1 MPDTSATHADPPFGL
16 ARSSN
21 RLRYPRQLFWFQRL
35 TQEKRGSDRD
45 DIRAHPGAQD
55 LTKDVIAFLF
65 RVVTAWASALLL
77 AWSLGSGAA
86 QAPRA
91 AVPVITVSQQTG
103 AVYPGDVVLLTASA
117 RQPVTEIR
125 GSAFGRPLIFWP
137 GAAGEWHTLVAVG
150 LETKPGSH
158 SVTLEG
164 IRPSGASATR
174 SVQLKVQP
182 KQFETRRLSVS
193 AQFVDP
199 PASEAARIEHDAK
212 LMASLFAQP
221 SQERLWRGTFV
232 TPVPGR
238 ASSSFGRLS
247 VFNGQPRGRHQGAD
261 FSAAT
266 GTPVRAPNN
275 GRVVLA
281 EDLYF
286 SGNTV
291 ILDHGAGLFSLLA
304 HLSRIAV
311 APGSVAEKGEVLG
324 ESGATGRVTGP
335 HLHWAVRLGAVS
347 VDPLSLMSAAA
358 QVPETP
364 ERSAA
369 P

>member
-1 MPDTSATHADPPFGL
+1 
-16 ARSSN
+16 
-21 RLRYPRQLFWFQRL
+21 
-35 TQEKRGSDRD
+35 
-45 DIRAHPGAQD
+45 
-55 LTKDVIAFLF
+55 VIAFHF
-65 RVVTAWASALLL
+65 RVVAAFALLL
-77 AWSLGSGAA
+77 AWTCSGAA
-86 QAPRA
+86 QAQRA
-91 AVPVITVSQQTG
+91 AAPIITVSQPTT
-103 AVYPGDVVLLTASA
+103 AVYPGDVVLLTVSA
-117 RQPVTEIR
+117 RQPVKDIR
-125 GSAFGRPLIFWP
+125 GTAFGRPLIFWP

-158 SVTLEG
+158 GVMLEG
-164 IRPSGASATR
+164 MRSPAAPATR
-174 SVQLKVQP
+174 TVQLKVQP

-199 PASEAARIEHDAK
+199 PAAEAARIERDAK

-221 SQERLWRGTFV
+221 SPERLWRGAFV
-232 TPVPGR
+232 TPVPGK

-266 GTPVRAPNN
+266 GTPVRAPNK

-291 ILDHGAGLFSLLA
+291 ILDHGSGLFSLLA
-304 HLSRIAV
+304 HLSRFAV
-311 APGSVAEKGEVLG
+311 TAGSVAEKGDVLG

-347 VDPLSLMSAAA
+347 VDPLSLMTAAA
-358 QVPETP
+358 QLAETS
-364 ERSAA
+364 ER
-369 P
+369 PVGQ

>member
-1 MPDTSATHADPPFGL
+1 
-16 ARSSN
+16 
-21 RLRYPRQLFWFQRL
+21 
-35 TQEKRGSDRD
+35 
-45 DIRAHPGAQD
+45 
-55 LTKDVIAFLF
+55 VIASLS
-65 RVVTAWASALLL
+65 RLGAVWMSVPLL
-77 AWSLGSGAA
+77 AWSLCSAA
-86 QAPRA
+86 ALAQRA
-91 AVPVITVSQQTG
+91 AVPVIAVSQQPG
-103 AVYPGDVVLLTASA
+103 PIYPGDVVLLTVSA
-117 RQPVTEIR
+117 HQPVTEVR
-125 GSAFGRPLIFWP
+125 GTAFGRPLIFWP

-150 LETKPGSH
+150 LETKAGSH
-158 SVTLEG
+158 TVTLEG
-164 IRPSGASATR
+164 VRPAAAPAART
-174 SVQLKVQP
+174 VQLKVQP

-199 PASEAARIEHDAK
+199 PASEAARIERDQR

-221 SQERLWRGTFV
+221 SPARLWRGAFV
-232 TPVPGR
+232 APVPGQ

-291 ILDHGAGLFSLLA
+291 ILDHGTGVFSLLA
-304 HLSRIAV
+304 HLSRISV
-311 APGSVAEKGEVLG
+311 APGSIAAKGDVLG

-347 VDPLSLMSAAA
+347 VDPMSLISASAQVAETAERRAA
-358 QVPETP
+358 Q
-364 ERSAA
+364 
-369 P
+369 